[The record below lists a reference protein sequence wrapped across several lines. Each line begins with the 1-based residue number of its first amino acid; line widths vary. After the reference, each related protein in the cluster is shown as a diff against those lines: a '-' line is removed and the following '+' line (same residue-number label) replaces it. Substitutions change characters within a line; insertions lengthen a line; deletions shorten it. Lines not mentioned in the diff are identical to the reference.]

1 MNKTNFDII
10 NSTGKK
16 QLILKYKKDCSC
28 KKNKEFV
35 NSPSDY
41 STIEGIEA
49 ILDKSYNKF
58 LNSFGNLSGSK
69 ISYCDKC
76 FQIGS
81 FYSVVITEPVRI
93 DINST
98 PYSTA
103 GNILDYKFIPIDN
116 KSYCVFL
123 PSKYENITD
132 LDLFCMFNDDE
143 KTIKSVF
150 RILGKEKFSYDN
162 FSYYKVVISNIL
174 NSKLV
179 GTEVK
184 DYVLRT
190 SK

>member
-10 NSTGKK
+10 SSTGKK
-16 QLILKYKKDCSC
+16 QLILKYKNDCTC
-28 KKNKEFV
+28 KKNEGFV
-35 NSPSDY
+35 DLPSDY
-41 STIEGIEA
+41 STMEGIEA
-49 ILDKSYNKF
+49 VLNKSYNKF

-98 PYSTA
+98 PYSNS
-103 GNILDYKFIPIDN
+103 GNILDYQFIPIDN

-123 PSKYENITD
+123 SSKYENITD
-132 LDLFCMFNDDE
+132 LDLFCMLDDNE

-150 RILGKEKFSYDN
+150 RILGKEKFSYGS

-179 GTEVK
+179 GVEVK